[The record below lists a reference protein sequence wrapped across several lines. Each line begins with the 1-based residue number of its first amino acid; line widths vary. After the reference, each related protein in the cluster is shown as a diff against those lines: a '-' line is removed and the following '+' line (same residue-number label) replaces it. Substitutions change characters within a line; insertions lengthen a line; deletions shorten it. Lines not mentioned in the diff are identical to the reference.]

1 MYVFYLDD
9 NIIYQPGDA
18 ECMITDPQVD
28 LTINEAGSCEF
39 GLPPENPYYDSI
51 HLRKSMIKVKRDGVE
66 VFCGEVR
73 ECPKDKDKIR
83 RVYAIGELTFLH
95 NSIQPQII
103 YGEIT
108 PYVFLS
114 RVLAAHN
121 NQVEARQQFTIGQ
134 VTISNGFNPIN
145 FQTDHN
151 ETIDAIRTML
161 LDNLGGV
168 LRVRKVGNT
177 RYLDYITLAEYGA
190 YNTQGITFGENLM
203 DYAENYS
210 ANNVVTA
217 IIPRGATIE
226 TENSDLTKHVDITS
240 VNGGNDFLVNTS
252 AVVNFGYIWRVVD
265 FDGIESPAELKQ
277 AGQQYLSDNQYDD
290 MELTVTAADL
300 SQLDTSIDGFGLGD
314 RVRVLAEPYGMDRVF
329 PVKSITYYPQAPQNE
344 RIQLSA
350 NIRRK
355 STYTASAA
363 AVASVTSAEAKKE
376 DLTIKK
382 IIMQEMSN
390 IVAQFTGSAGGYKV
404 TEFDSDG
411 KWLRDLYMDAPDK
424 AQATNIMQI
433 SMAGIAFSQNGYNG
447 PYTSAWT
454 LNGTFNADR
463 ILTGTLLA
471 SLIKVGILSDVQGNT
486 SWNMETGELITKVLQ
501 LVSTYLTIST
511 TGVITSRS
519 LPNGQGVSEESL
531 EIDRA
536 VIRGKRY
543 GTDVGYIDLS
553 ADTDSGDG
561 AAEYDAVIGSNSTLR
576 LEFVRQID
584 IVDKYNNVLVGY
596 FDGNGWHGPIDENFL
611 PEPTVIYGDNGNGS
625 GNNNNSNNGGS

>member
-1 MYVFYLDD
+1 
-9 NIIYQPGDA
+9 
-18 ECMITDPQVD
+18 
-28 LTINEAGSCEF
+28 
-39 GLPPENPYYDSI
+39 
-51 HLRKSMIKVKRDGVE
+51 MIKVKRDGVE

-83 RVYAIGELTFLH
+83 RVYAVGELTFLH

-376 DLTIKK
+376 DLTIKR

-454 LNGTFNADR
+454 LDGTFNADR

-471 SLIKVGILSDVQGNT
+471 SLIKVGILSDVRGNT
-486 SWNMETGELITKVLQ
+486 TWNMETGELITKVLQ

-519 LPNGQGVSEESL
+519 LPNSQGVSEESL

-561 AAEYDAVIGSNSTLR
+561 AAEYDAVIGSNSALR
-576 LEFVRQID
+576 FEFYRQID

-596 FDGNGWHGPIDENFL
+596 FDGNGWHGPVDENFL
-611 PEPTVIYGDNGNGS
+611 PEPTVIYVDNGNNSGSGS

>member
-39 GLPPENPYYDSI
+39 GLPPENPYYNSI

-83 RVYAIGELTFLH
+83 KVYAVGELTFLH

-134 VTISNGFNPIN
+134 VTISNGLNPIN

-226 TENSDLTKHVDITS
+226 TENTDLTKHVDITS

-404 TEFDSDG
+404 SEYDANG
-411 KWLRDLYMDAPDK
+411 MWLRDLYMDAPNK

-486 SWNMETGELITKVLQ
+486 SWNMETGQLITKALQ
-501 LVSTYLTIST
+501 LVSTYLTISN
-511 TGVITSRS
+511 TGAITSRT

-531 EIDRA
+531 VIDRA
-536 VIRGKRY
+536 VIVGKRY

-561 AAEYDAVIGSNSTLR
+561 TAEYDAVVGSNSTLR
-576 LEFVRQID
+576 LEFYRQID
-584 IVDKYNNVLVGY
+584 IVDKYNDTLVA
-596 FDGNGWHGPIDENFL
+596 FIDGNGYHGPIDENWL
-611 PEPTVIYGDNGNGS
+611 P
-625 GNNNNSNNGGS
+625 

>member
-39 GLPPENPYYDSI
+39 GLPPDNPYYDSI

-83 RVYAIGELTFLH
+83 KVYAVGELTFLH

-177 RYLDYITLAEYGA
+177 RYLDYIALAEYGT

-404 TEFDSDG
+404 SEWIQWSVYVSMDTERNVQCGQDPDRNAPCIADQSGNPVRCPGEHIVEHGDRTAHHEGITAHIDISDDKHNG
-411 KWLRDLYMDAPDK
+411 SYHIQIDA
-424 AQATNIMQI
+424 
-433 SMAGIAFSQNGYNG
+433 
-447 PYTSAWT
+447 
-454 LNGTFNADR
+454 
-463 ILTGTLLA
+463 
-471 SLIKVGILSDVQGNT
+471 
-486 SWNMETGELITKVLQ
+486 E
-501 LVSTYLTIST
+501 
-511 TGVITSRS
+511 RS
-519 LPNGQGVSEESL
+519 GS
-531 EIDRA
+531 
-536 VIRGKRY
+536 IRGK
-543 GTDVGYIDLS
+543 L
-553 ADTDSGDG
+553 
-561 AAEYDAVIGSNSTLR
+561 
-576 LEFVRQID
+576 
-584 IVDKYNNVLVGY
+584 
-596 FDGNGWHGPIDENFL
+596 GNRA
-611 PEPTVIYGDNGNGS
+611 
-625 GNNNNSNNGGS
+625 GGHTRKEIWFISRIH